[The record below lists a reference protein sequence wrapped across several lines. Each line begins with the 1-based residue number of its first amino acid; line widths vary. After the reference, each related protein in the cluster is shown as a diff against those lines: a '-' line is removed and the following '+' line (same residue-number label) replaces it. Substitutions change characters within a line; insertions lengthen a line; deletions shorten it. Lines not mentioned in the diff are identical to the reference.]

1 MLDLI
6 VYIHPVLQGESCKS
20 VPEVVELNM
29 FDACRCQ
36 GLLMDV
42 SEGSGSIHDAD
53 LKGGEKVDAN
63 QNIKQGRT
71 ADVTV
76 LPWQ

>member
-20 VPEVVELNM
+20 VPEVVKLNM

-53 LKGGEKVDAN
+53 L
-63 QNIKQGRT
+63 RC
-71 ADVTV
+71 
-76 LPWQ
+76 